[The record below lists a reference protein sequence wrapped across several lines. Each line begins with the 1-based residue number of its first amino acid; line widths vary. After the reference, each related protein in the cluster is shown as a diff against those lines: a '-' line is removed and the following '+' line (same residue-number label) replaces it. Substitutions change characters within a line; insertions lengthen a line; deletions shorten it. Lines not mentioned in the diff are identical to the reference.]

1 MKSIRADREIVTFLH
16 VSGTFQFETY
26 LNGLIIVIW
35 IGIFLASGAKKLLA
49 DLCDSTV
56 GRLSAELFFHSKE
69 MKLME
74 PTLDILSGSMSRRRL
89 LRRTGQGAA
98 GLIAGMTIPEFLAAC
113 GGSTTGNSTSSSSQ
127 PLTVAYWTNVTP
139 QEDLLAVFNGFA
151 KKNNIKV
158 NYFQLPQAF
167 GDDVQKLTTY
177 LSSGYTGLDVLWL
190 DDFMTGTFSK
200 AGWLTPLDKSVPQ
213 SNFSAIAPAQLKLS
227 TYNGSNYR
235 LPANVGS
242 VVFFYRKDLFD
253 KEGLSAPTT
262 WDEIVQAG
270 QKLTKNGVYGIGF
283 SGKSGNTQLFNE
295 MCYWMGQAGADP
307 LHLTTPGAK
316 QTLKFVYDM
325 IHTSKI
331 APPDTVT
338 ADYTSLQTSFENG
351 KIAMWP
357 TWDGI
362 YAAIK
367 MFPSVVKNNYKL
379 AVIHPPK
386 GPVNNGTIIANWG
399 WAINKYSKNQDMAAK
414 FIDYAASLDSEVQLA
429 KTGSTPSRTVAL
441 SNPDVQKAL
450 PQTKDVA
457 DYVQNVEL
465 HYRPITAQAQRVS
478 DAFEQVVNKYL
489 NNQLSLDAAVTQG
502 QQAIDQALQG

>member
-1 MKSIRADREIVTFLH
+1 MERTSDVLSSI
-16 VSGTFQFETY
+16 
-26 LNGLIIVIW
+26 
-35 IGIFLASGAKKLLA
+35 
-49 DLCDSTV
+49 
-56 GRLSAELFFHSKE
+56 
-69 MKLME
+69 
-74 PTLDILSGSMSRRRL
+74 MSRRKL
-89 LRRTGQGAA
+89 LQRTGQGAA
-98 GLIAGMTIPEFLAAC
+98 GIAAGLALPEFLAAC
-113 GGSTTGNSTSSSSQ
+113 GGGSTGGGSSSSQ
-127 PLTVAYWTNVTP
+127 ALTVVYWTNVTP
-139 QEDLLAVFNGFA
+139 QADLLSVFNGFS
-151 KKNNIKV
+151 KKNNVKV
-158 NYFQLPQAF
+158 NYFQLPQVF

-190 DDFMTGTFSK
+190 DDFMTGTFSS
-200 AGWLTPLDKSVPQ
+200 AGWLAPLEKAISPE
-213 SNFSAIAPAQLKLS
+213 SFSAVAPAQLKLS
-227 TYNGSNYR
+227 TYNGHSYR
-235 LPANVGS
+235 LPGNVGT

-253 KEGLSAPTT
+253 KEGIKVPTT

-270 QKLTKNGVYGIGF
+270 MKLTKNGVYGLGF
-283 SGKSGNTQLFNE
+283 AGKNGNTELFNE

-307 LHLTTPGAK
+307 LHMDTPGAR

-325 IHTSKI
+325 IHTYKI

-351 KIAMWP
+351 KLAMWP

-362 YAAIK
+362 YEAVAV
-367 MFPSVVKNNYKL
+367 FPNVAKNYKL
-379 AVIHPPK
+379 AVAHPPK
-386 GPVNNGTIIANWG
+386 GPTNNGTIIANWG

-414 FIDYAASLDSEVQLA
+414 FIEYASSLPSEVTLA
-429 KTGSTPSRTVAL
+429 KTGSTPSRTAAL

-489 NNQLSLDAAVTQG
+489 NNQLDLNTAVTQG
-502 QQAIDQALQG
+502 KQAVDQALQGA